1 MNEIMARGRGS
12 VRQTVI
18 RYGALLGISL
28 VLLAVGRRAQLV
40 QNLPIEL
47 YVGLVAFG
55 FLAAG
60 IAGAIIYFK
69 LGREDAP
76 RRSEILDPSGFSPR
90 ELDVLTFLVHGYTN
104 REIAAHLKI
113 TQNTVKSHLK
123 NIYDKLGVNNRTQA
137 AAEAKLLRIVGE
149 D

>member
-1 MNEIMARGRGS
+1 M

-40 QNLPIEL
+40 QNLPVEI
-47 YVGLVAFG
+47 YVGLVAVG
-55 FLAAG
+55 FLMAG
-60 IAGAIIYFK
+60 VAGAIIYFK
-69 LGREDAP
+69 LGREGSP
-76 RRSEILDPSGFSPR
+76 RRSEVLNPSGFSPR
-90 ELDVLTFLVHGYTN
+90 ELDVLTFLVHGYSN
-104 REIAAHLKI
+104 REIAEHLKI

-149 D
+149 N